1 MKKNTEKDVAEIKM
15 LLAYQAL
22 LTNAVAQEMYTAN
35 LMIADAFGRR
45 MKGPFKETIDS
56 DAEYLHMVTD
66 LTHHVLDIMNRV
78 ATEVDLETAPETH
91 KIRVEYS
98 PEAQDVDVKIKRRKE
113 KR

>member
-45 MKGPFKETIDS
+45 MK
-56 DAEYLHMVTD
+56 
-66 LTHHVLDIMNRV
+66 
-78 ATEVDLETAPETH
+78 
-91 KIRVEYS
+91 
-98 PEAQDVDVKIKRRKE
+98 
-113 KR
+113 